1 MKRKINNIVKNI
13 DAMDLKVIDNMLSIT
28 DAAAYLKVSDD
39 TLRLWD
45 KDGKLKPY
53 RTPGGHRR
61 YTKEQLDEFMKLNNN
76 QVDYGS
82 LYEHLCSA
90 QYIADELHD
99 MHAEDI
105 MKIRQEVGD
114 VLLKIHEQRAKV

>member
-1 MKRKINNIVKNI
+1 MKRKINNIAKNI
-13 DAMDLKVIDNMLSIT
+13 DAMELKVIDNMLSIA

-45 KDGKLKPY
+45 KEGKLKSY

-90 QYIADELHD
+90 QYIADVLHD
-99 MHAEDI
+99 AHADEI

-114 VLLKIHEQRAKV
+114 ILLKIHEQKAKC

>member
-1 MKRKINNIVKNI
+1 MKRKINNIANNI
-13 DAMDLKVIDNMLSIT
+13 DAMDLKIVDYMLSIT

-61 YTKEQLDEFMKLNNN
+61 YTKEQLDEFMKLNSN

-114 VLLKIHEQRAKV
+114 ILLKIHEQKARV